1 MRGRRGILLGI
12 GFGMALAGGLF
23 LADRTAASPCTKD
36 CAATKKACIREAV
49 AARRGCMASKAE
61 CKATFKAAKK
71 SCVMAF
77 KAQKQACRENPSSTT
92 VCSPSGAFLAD

>member
-1 MRGRRGILLGI
+1 MMGRRGRLVGI
-12 GFGMALAGGLF
+12 GIGMAIAGAILSAGW
-23 LADRTAASPCTKD
+23 TAASPCTKD
-36 CAATKKACIREAV
+36 CAQAKKACIQQAV

-71 SCVMAF
+71 ACVTAF
-77 KAQKQACRENPSSTT
+77 KSQKQACRQNPSSTT